1 MERGRERGRGFLE
14 RAQGTCSHS
23 KIAVQLWRYIV
34 ACLSAHL
41 RICTST
47 KTLPCMCMHSDA
59 CMRACASPS
68 HTGTPTRAHTRY
80 RPEVRL
86 RGVRIH
92 LRGFPGGQ
100 WLKEQRG
107 RTERR
112 GGGSEPERVRGRVC
126 AQVGKKSTWARVR
139 VQSTCALHPLER
151 DLSASVTA
159 AIIGSGTGCK
169 FSFASSLA
177 I

>member
-1 MERGRERGRGFLE
+1 M
-14 RAQGTCSHS
+14 CSHS
-23 KIAVQLWRYIV
+23 KIAVQLWHYTV
-34 ACLSAHL
+34 ACLPAHL

-68 HTGTPTRAHTRY
+68 HTETPTRARTRY

-100 WLKEQRG
+100 WLKEERG
-107 RTERR
+107 WTERR
-112 GGGSEPERVRGRVC
+112 GGGSEPARVLGRVC
-126 AQVGKKSTWARVR
+126 AQVGGKEHVGESARAKHLRTAPAGERFER
-139 VQSTCALHPLER
+139 VCHGRHHRLRHWVQVLIRIQLGNLMGNS
-151 DLSASVTA
+151 
-159 AIIGSGTGCK
+159 
-169 FSFASSLA
+169 
-177 I
+177 